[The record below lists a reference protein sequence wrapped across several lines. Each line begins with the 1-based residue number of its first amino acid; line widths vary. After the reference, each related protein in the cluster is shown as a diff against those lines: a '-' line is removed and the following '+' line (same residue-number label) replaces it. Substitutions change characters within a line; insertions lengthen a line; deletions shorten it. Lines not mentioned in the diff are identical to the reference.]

1 MYGSML
7 DVGLGQK
14 LQLRIRHTSNK
25 MRSPW
30 SKLTSIASVSPE
42 YTLMKNKL
50 ILTDVKPIQLTDF

>member
-7 DVGLGQK
+7 DVGLGQN

-30 SKLTSIASVSPE
+30 SKLTFIASVSPE

-50 ILTDVKPIQLTDF
+50 ILTDV